1 VACVAGSAAALAV
14 PRAKSA
20 DEHGGSVQPGACRP
34 AMQEKLMSC
43 SVRHKFLGQHFVRSE
58 KAIAGEMK
66 SN

>member
-1 VACVAGSAAALAV
+1 V